1 VLFSKC
7 NCMDDKRQRDGCP
20 VPTAYIESAV
30 LYSLPVDRS
39 ASGSVTKDVR
49 SFFLNLNFG
58 C

>member
-1 VLFSKC
+1 
-7 NCMDDKRQRDGCP
+7 MDDKRQRDGCP